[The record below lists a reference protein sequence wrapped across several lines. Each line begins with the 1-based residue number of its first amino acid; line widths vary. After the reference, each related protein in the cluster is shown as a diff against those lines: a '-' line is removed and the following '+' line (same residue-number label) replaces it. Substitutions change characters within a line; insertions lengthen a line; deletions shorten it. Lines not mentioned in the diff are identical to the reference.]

1 MSPTRRRATTAPGTA
16 GTPRGAT
23 TRGTG
28 KIPGGAPTP
37 GTTPTLGD
45 ASDSRHPGPTRRI
58 LLVDC
63 DAFFVQVARLEDPEG
78 AGRAPLLIVGGR
90 PGERGVVCSASYEAR
105 RYGVRSAMPTSRAL
119 RLCPDATL
127 VPVPRD
133 ACGRKSAQIRAV
145 LERLAPV
152 VEQASIDEFYLD
164 LTGTEAVYGGED
176 LAATAERIRRAVLEE
191 TRIAVSVGGGTQRM
205 IAKLAVSLAKPAG
218 VHVVPAGAEAAFMER
233 FELADLPSVGP
244 VLAERLRG
252 LGLRTVPDALRFDE
266 ATLCAWLGEG
276 TGRMLYRRVRGLD
289 PTPVAPRAG
298 AKSISRE
305 ETFPRD
311 LQTDAELET
320 ELLRL
325 VVRAAA
331 DLRRE
336 GLRARTITVRIRDA
350 DFRTRQAG
358 RTLPEGVESDRA
370 IHAVALELLAR
381 LRAARRTGAR
391 LLGVSLSQ
399 LGTAGA
405 EAQLGL
411 FEGETTADRESAAGV
426 QVEGGR
432 DRKLARAVDELRDR
446 FGPGAVVPGRILGR

>member
-1 MSPTRRRATTAPGTA
+1 MSAIRS
-16 GTPRGAT
+16 RGAAS
-23 TRGTG
+23 
-28 KIPGGAPTP
+28 APSHP
-37 GTTPTLGD
+37 
-45 ASDSRHPGPTRRI
+45 DSSRRI

-78 AGRAPLLIVGGR
+78 AGREPLLIVGGR

-105 RYGVRSAMPTSRAL
+105 RYGVRSAMPMARAL
-119 RLCPDATL
+119 RLCPGAML
-127 VPVPRD
+127 VPVPRG
-133 ACGRKSAQIRAV
+133 ACGRKSAEVRAV
-145 LERLAPV
+145 LERLASV

-164 LTGTEAVYGGED
+164 LTGTEAVYGGEE
-176 LAATAERIRRAVLEE
+176 LAETAERIRRAVLEE
-191 TRIAVSVGGGTQRM
+191 TEIAVSVGGGTQRM
-205 IAKLAVSLAKPAG
+205 IAKLAVGLAKPAG
-218 VHVVPAGAEAAFMER
+218 VHIVPAGTESAFMER

-252 LGLRTVPDALRFDE
+252 YGLRTVPDALRYDE

-276 TGRMLYRRVRGLD
+276 TGRALYRRVRGLD
-289 PTPVAPRAG
+289 STPVAARAT

-305 ETFPRD
+305 ETFPSD
-311 LQTDAELET
+311 LHTDAELEA

-336 GLRARTITVRIRDA
+336 GLRARTVTVRIRDA

-370 IHAVALELLAR
+370 IHAVALELLVR

-399 LGTAGA
+399 LGAAGA
-405 EAQLGL
+405 GAQLGL
-411 FEGETTADRESAAGV
+411 FEASTTSPGTTPGSRPA
-426 QVEGGR
+426 EGGQIEGGDIESER
-432 DRKLARAVDELRDR
+432 DRRLAHAVDRLRDR
-446 FGPGAVVPGRILGR
+446 FGPGAVVPGRIVGR